1 MNLSILSQLTTDH
14 FVAPCSHRNKKV
26 GIQLIIDMSGS
37 IGSNCPT
44 EGQFSMNLGC
54 ALLEA
59 IPNLVIGATT
69 FHGTGTSGKYSSVL

>member
-1 MNLSILSQLTTDH
+1 
-14 FVAPCSHRNKKV
+14 
-26 GIQLIIDMSGS
+26 MSGS